1 MQRKKTILITGAG
14 KGIGFA
20 LSKVLAESGH
30 KVVMTAR
37 NVGKLEK
44 KLPEIKGVVI
54 PLKMD
59 VTSIDEIKKGV
70 EEIKKIGPLNVIINN
85 AGGRFD
91 SGDWH
96 EVNVENPCI
105 SEPDE
110 VLKTIDLNLMGPYR
124 VIKYFF
130 PLLDKKERA
139 DIINISSGMGG
150 IAEMGPG
157 SPGYRLSKA
166 GLNALTATLSAT
178 LEGTKVYVN
187 SFCPGWVRTDLGGM
201 DATFSPEEGAQGMAW
216 MINEEPD
223 IKGKFLRGQKVLN
236 F

>member
-14 KGIGFA
+14 RGIGFA

-30 KVVMTAR
+30 KIIMTAR
-37 NVGKLEK
+37 DITKLEK
-44 KLPEIKGVVI
+44 RLPEISGEVI

-59 VTSIDEIKKGV
+59 VTNIDDIKRAV
-70 EEIKKIGPLNVIINN
+70 EEVKKMGHLNVIINN

-96 EVNVENPCI
+96 EANLENPCI

-124 VIKYFF
+124 VIKYFY
-130 PLLDKKERA
+130 PLLDKENRA

-166 GLNALTATLSAT
+166 GLNALTSTLSAT
-178 LEGTKVYVN
+178 FEGTKVYVN

-201 DATFSPEEGAQGMAW
+201 EATLTPEEGVKGMVW
-216 MINEEPD
+216 MINDEPD
-223 IKGKFLRGQKVLN
+223 IRGKFLRGQKILN

>member
-14 KGIGFA
+14 RGIGFA
-20 LSKVLAESGH
+20 LSKSLAEQGH
-30 KVVMTAR
+30 KVIMTAR
-37 NVGKLEK
+37 DVS
-44 KLPEIKGVVI
+44 KLPEISGDVVPI
-54 PLKMD
+54 QMD
-59 VTSIDEIKKGV
+59 VTNVEDIKRAT
-70 EEIKKIGPLNVIINN
+70 EEVKKIGPLNVIVNN

-91 SGDWH
+91 SGDWN
-96 EVNVENPCI
+96 EVNLENPCI
-105 SEPDE
+105 SEPEE

-130 PLLDKKERA
+130 PLLDKENRA

-150 IAEMGPG
+150 ITEMGPG

-166 GLNALTATLSAT
+166 GLNALTANLSAT
-178 LEGTKVYVN
+178 LAGTKVFVN

-201 DATFSPEEGAQGMAW
+201 DATFSPEEGASGMIW

-223 IKGKFLRGQKVLN
+223 IRGKFLRGQKSLK